1 MRVELGARVQTT
13 DGKDVGTIDR
23 LIVDPGNNEIK
34 AAVIHKGMILPRD
47 VEVPL
52 SALELGPDGSIRLTY
67 TADQVDH
74 LPEFFESNYTATPP
88 AGYVPPTDYPMGGI
102 YWPIG
107 FGYFGAPQVPA
118 TDVSTGSSALDREA
132 RAALERQD
140 LENAVI
146 GEGSDVVD
154 RDGEKVGDVAR
165 LVFDPDGK
173 HVTRFVV
180 RKGFIFTE
188 DRELPASVV
197 DRVDDGVIYLRV
209 SKQELNF

>member
-1 MRVELGARVQTT
+1 MRVEVGARVRTT

-23 LIVDPGNNEIK
+23 LIVDPANNEIK
-34 AAVIHKGMILPRD
+34 AAVIRKGAILPRD

-67 TADQVDH
+67 TADQVH
-74 LPEFFESNYTATPP
+74 QLPEFFESNYTATPP
-88 AGYVPPTDYPMGGI
+88 AGYMPPAGYPMGGI
-102 YWPIG
+102 YWPLG
-107 FGYFGAPQVPA
+107 LGYFGAPPLPETA
-118 TDVSTGSSALDREA
+118 VSTGSSARDREA
-132 RAALERQD
+132 GAALERQD
-140 LENAVI
+140 LENVVI

-173 HVTRFVV
+173 HVTSFVV

-188 DRELPASVV
+188 DKELPASVV
-197 DRVDDGVIYLRV
+197 DRVDDGVIYLTV
-209 SKQELNF
+209 GKQELNL

>member
-1 MRVELGARVQTT
+1 MRVELGARVRTS

-23 LIVDPGNNEIK
+23 LIVDSSNNKIK
-34 AAVIHKGMILPRD
+34 AAVIRKGFLLPRD

-52 SALELGPDGSIRLTY
+52 SALEPAPDGSIQLTY
-67 TADQVDH
+67 TADQVDK

-88 AGYVPPTDYPMGGI
+88 AGYVPPADYPTGGI

-107 FGYFGAPQVPA
+107 YGFFAPPPLPE
-118 TDVSTGSSALDREA
+118 TDVSTGSGALDREA
-132 RAALERQD
+132 REALEWQD

-154 RDGEKVGDVAR
+154 RDGAKVGDIAR
-165 LVFDPDGK
+165 LVFDADG
-173 HVTRFVV
+173 HQLTSFVV

-188 DRELPASVV
+188 DRELPASVIT
-197 DRVDDGVIYLRV
+197 RVDDGIIYLRV
-209 SKQELNF
+209 GKQELNL